1 MRAQRS
7 IKKYPNRRLYDSA
20 ISRYITLADIRKLV
34 KQRVDFKIVDA
45 ESKRDI
51 TTSVLLQAIMELHQ
65 GGRPVFS
72 RSVLMRA
79 IRAPRG
85 EGRGR

>member
-34 KQRVDFKIVDA
+34 KQRIDFVVVDA
-45 ESKRDI
+45 ERGKDI
-51 TTSVLLQAIMELHQ
+51 TTGVLLQAIMELHL

-72 RSVLMRA
+72 RAVLMRA
-79 IRAPRG
+79 IRAQRG
-85 EGRGR
+85 KGR

>member
-20 ISRYITLADIRKLV
+20 VSRYITLADIRKLV
-34 KQRVDFKIVDA
+34 KQRIEFVVVDA
-45 ESKRDI
+45 ERGTDI

-72 RSVLMRA
+72 RNVLMRA
-79 IRAPRG
+79 IRAQRG
-85 EGRGR
+85 KARGR